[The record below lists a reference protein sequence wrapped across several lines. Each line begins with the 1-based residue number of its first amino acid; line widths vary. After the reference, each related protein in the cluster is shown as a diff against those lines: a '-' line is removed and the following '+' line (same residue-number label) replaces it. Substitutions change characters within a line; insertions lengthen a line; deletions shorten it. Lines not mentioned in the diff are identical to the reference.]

1 MNKKYKL
8 GVVGQPIEHSLSPFI
23 HSRFSRNENINIEYL
38 PYKVDEHDFENFI
51 KDFFSDRD
59 AKGLNITLPYKKN
72 AASLEGNI
80 SSEAKYINAV
90 NTLVK
95 SKDELS
101 LYSTDGKG
109 FIDDIDSKGLVLK
122 NKNVLII
129 GAGAAVESVLYRI
142 AKSSTKTITVL
153 NRTEEKADRLTRK
166 FSNMATISSSL
177 EKQDSP
183 FDIVINGSSA
193 GLTGEFEPIQDLL
206 TNSKTYFYDLNYSLT
221 ETPFC
226 KWANENSRN
235 VFDGIGMLVYQA
247 AHSFEKWF
255 DVFPETEGVISDLEG
270 MRE

>member
-90 NTLVK
+90 NTINN
-95 SKDELS
+95 KDNELF
-101 LYSTDGKG
+101 LFSTDGAGFINDVDNKG
-109 FIDDIDSKGLVLK
+109 FSLEGKKI
-122 NKNVLII
+122 LII
-129 GAGAAVESVLYRI
+129 GAGAAIESIMYRV
-142 AKSSTKTITVL
+142 AKSSPKEISII
-153 NRTEEKADRLTRK
+153 NRTEEKADRLIRK
-166 FSNMATISSSL
+166 FSNMTTIKSDL
-177 EKQDSP
+177 NNKAIYDL
-183 FDIVINGSSA
+183 VINGSSA
-193 GLTGEFEPIQDLL
+193 GLTGDFEPMENLSA
-206 TNSKTYFYDLNYSLT
+206 NSKTYFYDLNYSLT

-226 KWANENSRN
+226 KWAKNISDN
-235 VFDGIGMLVYQA
+235 VFDGTGMLVYQA
-247 AHSFEKWF
+247 AYSFEKWF
-255 DVFPETEGVISDLEG
+255 NVFPETDKVIKDLEG
-270 MRE
+270 LRE